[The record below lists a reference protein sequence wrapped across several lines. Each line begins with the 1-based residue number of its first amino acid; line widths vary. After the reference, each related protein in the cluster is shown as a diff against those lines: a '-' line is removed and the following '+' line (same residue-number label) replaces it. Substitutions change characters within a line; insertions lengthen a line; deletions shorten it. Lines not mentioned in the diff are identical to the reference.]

1 MPNDLCRIVLFQ
13 LLNCSVY
20 LVLIV
25 VMAWRNFKMEQRSVL
40 VFADIVAVL
49 SAAATATAS
58 TPPAAR
64 PTPPAPSLF
73 SLQPQVFELVRG
85 LMLKCSTHTPP
96 TQLEQQRRGY
106 THLAALCNYV
116 RDACASSIAD
126 IDSDDAAKQGC
137 LGCTLHDVRSL
148 ASDLLQRLTIME
160 AAKASAHHTVFGT
173 AVDTA
178 LLLSVLSFVIS
189 GVVSGFSAR

>member
-1 MPNDLCRIVLFQ
+1 LPNDLCRIVLFQ

-49 SAAATATAS
+49 SAAATATTS
-58 TPPAAR
+58 TPPAAC
-64 PTPPAPSLF
+64 PPAPSLF
-73 SLQPQVFELVRG
+73 SLHPQVFELVRG
-85 LMLKCSTHTPP
+85 LMLKCSPRTPP
-96 TQLEQQRRGY
+96 PQLEQQRRGY

-126 IDSDDAAKQGC
+126 FDSEDAAKQGC
-137 LGCTLHDVRSL
+137 AGCTLLDVRAL

-160 AAKASAHHTVFGT
+160 AAKASAHHLIFGT
-173 AVDTA
+173 AVDTT
-178 LLLSVLSFVIS
+178 LLLSVISFVIS
-189 GVVSGFSAR
+189 GVVSGLSTYGK